1 MADLT
6 AKTRNALPAKDF
18 GEPATAHA
26 PVPDREQESHAVD
39 AKGRAKQQLNK
50 GRISQAAYDKIV
62 SKANAKLGE

>member
-18 GEPATAHA
+18 GEPGARKF
-26 PVPDREQESHAVD
+26 PIENKSHAVD

-50 GRISQAAYDKIV
+50 GRISQAAYEKIV
-62 SKANAKLGE
+62 SKADAKLGE

>member
-18 GEPATAHA
+18 GEPAARKF
-26 PVPDREQESHAVD
+26 PIENKSHAVD

-50 GRISQAAYDKIV
+50 GRISQAAYEKIV
-62 SKANAKLGE
+62 SKADAKLGE